1 MTAMISSYPGIS
13 CAPSPSQHNRRDRD
27 ICKTD
32 PVSEL
37 YLEGEGS
44 SLRMMIDDPAQLFE
58 LMVAS
63 GMIRHEET
71 NSQDLEQDNLLVGR
85 FLSLDK
91 DWIRDPEILEEIE
104 WFECCEPS
112 YFKTYDMSTGDSHMI
127 GGPVP
132 VLHDAQRHEQQ
143 CSLNDL
149 VNPYLCHGVPHQVC
163 GNHTEKVHGVW
174 NMATVRTSDWERD
187 WISFMVFS
195 SVECE
200 LKASGP
206 KYAVGISRYG
216 PVWIPR
222 SCIPYLPPIGET
234 FVADI
239 QPVSGSKYPLRVI
252 PGGIN

>member
-63 GMIRHEET
+63 GMIHHEET

-127 GGPVP
+127 GGSIP

-149 VNPYLCHGVPHQVC
+149 VNPGHPLSTDKAVGP
-163 GNHTEKVHGVW
+163 
-174 NMATVRTSDWERD
+174 VRSEFWERNY
-187 WISFMVFS
+187 IFEVAILM
-195 SVECE
+195 E
-200 LKASGP
+200 LELVAIGEN
-206 KYAVGISRYG
+206 YGVGLGRYG
-216 PVWIPR
+216 AAWIPK
-222 SCIPYLPPIGET
+222 SCLHYLPPLGST
-234 FVADI
+234 FMADTKI
-239 QPVSGSKYPLRVI
+239 SKKGKYPLRLFRI
-252 PGGIN
+252 RPGDPNRN